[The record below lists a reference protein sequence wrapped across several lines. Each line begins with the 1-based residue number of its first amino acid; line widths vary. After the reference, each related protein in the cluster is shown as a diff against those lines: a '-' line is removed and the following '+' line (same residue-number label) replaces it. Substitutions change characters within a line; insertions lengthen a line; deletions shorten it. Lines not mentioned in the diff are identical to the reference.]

1 MSVTKLE
8 AILHLYTRKLI
19 SEEKSYR
26 LAESRNLTEEEKAEL
41 KEKIELIK
49 NPPVA
54 EIEYETPATTTTEGG
69 E

>member
-1 MSVTKLE
+1 MKVTKLE

-19 SEEKSYR
+19 SEEKAYR

-49 NPPVA
+49 NPPVT
-54 EIEYETPATTTTEGG
+54 EIDETPETTTTEGG